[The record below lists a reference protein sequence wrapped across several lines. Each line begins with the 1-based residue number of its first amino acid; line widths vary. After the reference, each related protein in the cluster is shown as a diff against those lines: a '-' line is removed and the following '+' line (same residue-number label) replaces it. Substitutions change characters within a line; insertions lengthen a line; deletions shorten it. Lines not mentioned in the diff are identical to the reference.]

1 MSAIVKGKV
10 TNSFKPPLTER
21 PFALGYRELSEM
33 SNWKWWMSE
42 RKKQLNK
49 VFVLWWGSEVK
60 QYGNYDK
67 RAESKR
73 RGNQLKKSHTPR
85 GRGTLNVHK
94 CVQGGGWSKIV
105 LTLLNGW
112 PLTVTLKDIPGSSFL
127 NLFITVAIYASTF
140 FPVNIEQCLL
150 LGLSC
155 VLVDSTIPI

>member
-67 RAESKR
+67 RAKSKR
-73 RGNQLKKSHTPR
+73 RGNQLKKSHTQRGEGYPKCAIVRTR
-85 GRGTLNVHK
+85 GREVKNSLNVTKWMTPNSYSKRHT
-94 CVQGGGWSKIV
+94 KIV
-105 LTLLNGW
+105 
-112 PLTVTLKDIPGSSFL
+112 IFE
-127 NLFITVAIYASTF
+127 FIHY
-140 FPVNIEQCLL
+140 CCHL
-150 LGLSC
+150 C
-155 VLVDSTIPI
+155 